1 MHLSR
6 NNSKVTWNILNGL
19 LGRNANRK
27 QMFLVV
33 NDVPLIVIQT
43 VNHFNTYFN
52 SVVSVLVRNLSNN
65 NNHPYG
71 DNKLN
76 ATCVLR
82 ETSEDEV

>member
-43 VNHFNTYFN
+43 VNHFNT
-52 SVVSVLVRNLSNN
+52 
-65 NNHPYG
+65 
-71 DNKLN
+71 
-76 ATCVLR
+76 
-82 ETSEDEV
+82 